1 MSWVYKFLKYW
12 IILSVILL
20 VLMWLGGGFNDKEKK
35 GESYYLLSRSDQLP
49 NGHPMY
55 KQGYRYSCVFKDTD
69 PNAKIKYMD
78 FYYKG
83 TCPEYRNK

>member
-1 MSWVYKFLKYW
+1 MSWVYKFFKYW

-20 VLMWLGGGFNDKEKK
+20 VLVWLVGGFNSEEKK

-49 NGHPMY
+49 SNHQMY
-55 KQGYRYSCVFKDTD
+55 KQGYGYSCVFRDTD